1 MSYVI
6 EGLYLGMSVWAWMIL
21 SADDPDADCATNAP
35 SVTELL
41 VDMIILLYMRSLRLL
56 SIAIFLVLC
65 GPLLLI
71 CWYRNRPKPTED
83 PEKIVDN
90 FSKVTLVQ
98 LSKLRE
104 KNYRH
109 KMSNVSK
116 STPKS
121 FAEKQRASSSSSLV
135 EGESESEWDLNA

>member
-1 MSYVI
+1 MSYAI
-6 EGLYLGMSVWAWMIL
+6 EAMYLGMSVWAWMIL
-21 SADDPDADCATNAP
+21 SADDPDGDCANNAP
-35 SVTELL
+35 SITELL

-56 SIAIFLVLC
+56 SIVIFMILC

-71 CWYRNRPKPTED
+71 CWYKNRPKPTED
-83 PEKIVDN
+83 PERIVDN
-90 FSKVTLVQ
+90 FSKVTLTQ

-109 KMSNVSK
+109 KMSNQSK

-121 FAEKQRASSSSSLV
+121 FAEKQRSSSSADESSM
-135 EGESESEWDLNA
+135 SESDWDLNY